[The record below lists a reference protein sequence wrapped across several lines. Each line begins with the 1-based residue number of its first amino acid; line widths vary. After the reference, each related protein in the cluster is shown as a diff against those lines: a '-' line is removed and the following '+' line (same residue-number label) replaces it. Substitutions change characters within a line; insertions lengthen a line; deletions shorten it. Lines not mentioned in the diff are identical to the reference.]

1 MNEYQKALDRLKHDN
16 YERNKREKL
25 RLKDIELLQDLIN
38 GNSQALLWVTKQRGR
53 AND

>member
-25 RLKDIELLQDLIN
+25 RLKDIELLQSLIDREA
-38 GNSQALLWVTKQRGR
+38 QALLWATKQKGR
-53 AND
+53 ANE